1 LERIQF
7 VGACNPPTDPGRVPL
22 SHRFL
27 RHVPLIMV
35 DYPGQDSLKQ
45 IYGTFN
51 RAALKVVPSLRGYA
65 DALTNA
71 MVEVY
76 LQSQAKFTADMQAHY
91 IYSPRELTRW
101 TRGVFETMRPLE
113 TLSLE
118 GLVRIWAHEGL
129 RLFQDRL
136 VKAEERQLTVCRNNV
151 EK

>member
-1 LERIQF
+1 
-7 VGACNPPTDPGRVPL
+7 
-22 SHRFL
+22 
-27 RHVPLIMV
+27 MV